1 MSFKNFAFAVVTAFV
16 MSGCASSNAPTMTP
30 LEIQSLQ
37 SKEYEAKKELVFP
50 SVVSVFQDLGYTI
63 ANADVA
69 SGLISAESTTQSSVG
84 YQILTGSSLTKQTR
98 ATGFVEQ
105 IGSKTKVRL
114 NFVVVSQTSSGY
126 GQSNRRDEPI
136 LDAKVYESAF
146 EKIDSAIFLRKN
158 SQ

>member
-1 MSFKNFAFAVVTAFV
+1 MSLKNFAFAALTALFL
-16 MSGCASSNAPTMTP
+16 SGCASSNAPTMTP

-37 SKEYEAKKELVFP
+37 SREYEAKKELVFP

-63 ANADVA
+63 ANADIA
-69 SGLISAESTTQSSVG
+69 SGLISAESSTESNVG
-84 YQILTGSSLTKQTR
+84 YQILTGTSLTNQTR

-114 NFVVVSQTSSGY
+114 NFVVVSQTSSGW
-126 GQSNRRDEPI
+126 GQSNRSDKPI
-136 LDAKVYESAF
+136 LDAKVYENAF